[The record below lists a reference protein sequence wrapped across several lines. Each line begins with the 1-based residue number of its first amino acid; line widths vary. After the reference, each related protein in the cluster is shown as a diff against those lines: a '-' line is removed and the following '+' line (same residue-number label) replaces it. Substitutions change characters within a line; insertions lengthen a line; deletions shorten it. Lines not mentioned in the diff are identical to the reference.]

1 MPDGKTYKTPQ
12 ALRIALEARLLELAR
27 RSGID
32 LQRLRRRVAFDRL
45 LARMFSEKQD
55 QPAWYLKGGY
65 AIELRIQ
72 TARTTKDIDLSIA
85 AREPITP
92 DSLHGMVDDAASLDL
107 ADGFVFQVGESILA
121 LDAAPQGGNRFPVQ
135 ARMAGRPFV
144 GFHVDIGVGDDL
156 MEPPDRIEG
165 EGWFDFAGLPR
176 PQFRMISREQQFAE
190 KLHAYTLPRT
200 AGRDNSRV
208 KDLVDLLLLMKTE
221 MKPPSLRENIERTFA
236 HRATHSL
243 PLDLPPPPESWRV
256 QFQEF
261 AKECGLDL
269 DMGSAVRTVAR
280 YIMLSRPAAQ

>member
-1 MPDGKTYKTPQ
+1 MPDGKIYKTRQ
-12 ALRIALEARLLELAR
+12 ALRTALEARLVELAR
-27 RSGID
+27 RSGTD

-45 LARMFSEKQD
+45 LARMFSDKQD
-55 QPAWYLKGGY
+55 RPAWYLKGGY
-65 AIELRIQ
+65 AIELRIE

-92 DSLHGMVDDAASLDL
+92 ESLHRMVDDAASLDL

-156 MEPPDRIEG
+156 IEPTDRIQG
-165 EGWFDFAGLPR
+165 EGWFDFAGLAR

-200 AGRDNSRV
+200 ASRDNSRV
-208 KDLVDLLLLMKTE
+208 KDLVDLLLLMQTE
-221 MKPPSLRENIERTFA
+221 MKPRRLRENIERTFT
-236 HRATHSL
+236 HRATHSV
-243 PLDLPPPPESWRV
+243 PPDLPPPPESWRAR
-256 QFQEF
+256 FQEL
-261 AKECGLDL
+261 AKDCSLEL
-269 DMGSAVRTVAR
+269 DMESAVRTVAR